1 MTSSTMHDT
10 IIIGA
15 GHNALVAAFYLAKAG
30 RRPLVLEKQ
39 AHVGGGAVTA
49 EIHPG
54 FKCPSLSHEI
64 LLDEQIV
71 NDLDLKRQA
80 LAQVFPDVLAPP
92 RGGHLLLDGRDLV
105 GWLRRM

>member
-1 MTSSTMHDT
+1 MHDA

-39 AHVGGGAVTA
+39 DHVGGGAVTT

-54 FKCPSLSHEI
+54 FRCPSLSHEI
-64 LLDEQIV
+64 LLDKQIV
-71 NDLDLKRQA
+71 DELDLEATRSRVHSVARA
-80 LAQVFPDVLAPP
+80 LVRTLA
-92 RGGHLLLDGRDLV
+92 
-105 GWLRRM
+105 